1 MHFLFTLADVGV
13 NLSLAPQVE
22 CDCAVDL
29 FQGERREI
37 LLNRLRTLAASEG
50 VDDRVQRHPRARHV
64 IAAIPLFDV
73 VAAHPSSDYTA
84 KRAILHSGADGT
96 VRASTSVLPALLERH
111 SLRNPRRVALRS
123 VPCLQRQMANV
134 RGSDHCFVTVTNQNP
149 GLRYRS

>member
-37 LLNRLRTLAASEG
+37 LLNRLRALAASKG

-64 IAAIPLFDV
+64 IAAIPLFDI
-73 VAAHPSSDYTA
+73 VAAHPSADYTA
-84 KRAILHSGADGT
+84 KRPILHRGADGDGSSLNIRLARSFGT
-96 VRASTSVLPALLERH
+96 PFASEPPASRFEIG
-111 SLRNPRRVALRS
+111 A
-123 VPCLQRQMANV
+123 
-134 RGSDHCFVTVTNQNP
+134 
-149 GLRYRS
+149 